1 VTLMTRRMQMVF
13 SSRYACTLSAA
24 ALAALLSA
32 CSPTSPTAA
41 AKPAAGKPAPTKAA
55 TAAGANPDLPEI
67 VITASRIYGASAPR
81 EPKSVRVRSRPKDKS
96 S

>member
-1 VTLMTRRMQMVF
+1 MIRRMQKVF

-41 AKPAAGKPAPTKAA
+41 AKPPAGKPAPAKAA
-55 TAAGANPDLPEI
+55 TAADPNPDLPEI
-67 VITASRIYGASAPR
+67 VITASRIFGASVPR
-81 EPKSVRVRSRPKDKS
+81 EPKSARARSRPKDNS

>member
-1 VTLMTRRMQMVF
+1 MIRRMQKVF

-41 AKPAAGKPAPTKAA
+41 AKPAAGKPARTEVCP
-55 TAAGANPDLPEI
+55 GAQPLEGQ
-67 VITASRIYGASAPR
+67 VLLR
-81 EPKSVRVRSRPKDKS
+81 ERRVRPQVSR
-96 S
+96 